1 MPTEENLKKETAS
14 EPEEGGAELAEGAEG
29 AGLGPAS
36 GGPEAEVRQA
46 NAENGA
52 PEAHEEEDDLDAAA
66 PTQLGTRRFVYAFYF
81 AGGITGA
88 FLFSK
93 VVNLVWTRL
102 SLWKPAFGE
111 PHDEVVMPIAAVV
124 GTLVAVYYWRDQ
136 EARTLV
142 EEVASELSK
151 VTWPT
156 RQDVI
161 NSTFVVI
168 ITTLVATTFFAL
180 MDRFWGFV
188 TNLVYGA

>member
-1 MPTEENLKKETAS
+1 MPTEENLKKETAN
-14 EPEEGGAELAEGAEG
+14 EPEEGGAELAERAEG
-29 AGLGPAS
+29 A
-36 GGPEAEVRQA
+36 EAEVRNA
-46 NAENGA
+46 NAEDGA
-52 PEAHEEEDDLDAAA
+52 PYRAAEEHEDEDDLDAAA

-102 SLWKPAFGE
+102 SLWRPAFGE